1 MRKRDAAWSAVV
13 VAIGFV
19 TGAHCRQAFAVEQA
33 ASAGGGRSPISQFDV
48 VPTRIVWQS
57 AKGVGS
63 PESLLAR
70 QAPQPLLA
78 SPIPPCT
85 LTASDDGPA
94 GVLLDFGR
102 ELQGHVE
109 LFTPLAP
116 TKDPVRVRV
125 RFGESASEAMAD
137 LGDRN
142 AQNDH
147 AIRDSVV
154 TLPWLGTQSVGP
166 SGFRFVRIDAV
177 DPGKTVMLSQ
187 VRAKLGV
194 RDLPR
199 IGSFRSSD
207 PRLDRVWE
215 VGADTVH
222 LCMQDYLWDGIKRDR
237 LVWIGDMHPEFRSI
251 EAVFGHDDV
260 VPESLDLTRDA
271 TPVTE
276 WMNGISSYSMWW
288 VLIHEELWMH
298 RGDRAY
304 LEAQRPYLTKLLE
317 RLAALVGADGR
328 ERIDGLRFLDWPSS
342 PNQEGVTAGLQG
354 LLVMTL
360 DAGARLMDE
369 LGDDSLAA
377 LCREA
382 ANRGRKV
389 VPDVNGSKS
398 GAALLALAGMR
409 DAKETAKNTLLPGGA
424 AGVSTFYGV
433 YVLEALA
440 EAGEIDAAL
449 DLIRVYWGGMLD
461 LGATTLWEDFELA
474 WTENAGRIDELVP
487 PGKKDIHGDCGAYC
501 YEGFRHSLCHGWAS
515 GPTSFLSRRVLG
527 VTVAAP
533 GMTKLRVAPRLGKLQ
548 WAEGT
553 YPTPRGPLFVRHEK
567 RADGSVGTTIRAP
580 EGIEIE
586 GPPGAAIESVVAVAS
601 PQSSGERYGGLT
613 PPADGLLPQGLL
625 CEWLTDPAGIDAR
638 APRLS
643 WRYEGGPNSRRGLRQ
658 TKYQILAASAP
669 GLLEPGKADRWDSGV
684 VASSET
690 LSIVWGGKP
699 LVSGERVHWTVR
711 VWDEAGVP
719 SRFAP
724 PATFL
729 IGQLEAND
737 WKGEWIS
744 TPDHSAVHAD
754 PATLHLPPARRY
766 RKVVGFPKP
775 VKRGVLHGT
784 ALGLVDW
791 RINGQPVSDAWFAP
805 GWADYAQRVHTRS
818 HDVTALLGK
827 EPGAACLAAEVA
839 DGWYAGYLGYGLLVG
854 YGPHRTGRNFY
865 GTTPALMGQLDV
877 EYADGTRESFVT
889 DTSWEVSSAGP
900 TREADFL
907 MGERHDARQ
916 AQAGWDTPGFEP
928 EPHQWQRAIAAAAL
942 PTETVPFFESGVERE
957 AAIGFAKPPRLVAST
972 APPIRVV
979 GELPARSVREVQ
991 PGVFVFD
998 FGQNF
1003 AGVVRLSVEAPE
1015 GTAIRLRHGEMLH
1028 ADGTL
1033 MTENLRRARAVDT
1046 YVCRGGGRETWQ
1058 PRFTY
1063 HGFQY
1068 VEVSGLPEGMTPL
1081 PSLLVGLVLSNDMP
1095 PTGSFACSDPVMT
1108 KFWENTTWTQR
1119 ANFIEVPT
1127 DCPQRDERFGWMG
1140 DAQIYAR
1147 TATFN
1152 ADVAAFFTKWLD
1164 DVEEA
1169 QIRHGKAA
1177 GAYPDYCPYPM
1188 AHGAPGAVHGTA
1200 WTDAGV
1206 ICPWTMWRVYGDSR
1220 LVERHWA
1227 SMERFMAWRLAAD
1240 PKLEGVNLGNTWG
1253 DWLNVQE
1260 ETPIEYVDLCYH
1272 AQSARM
1278 MAEMAEALGRGDAEA
1293 GYRRRLADLAA
1304 SFRRKY
1310 LLPSGLVSVA
1320 TQSACVLALE
1330 AGVVPEDRIP
1340 VVTGQLVGRIA
1351 ANDTRMATGFLGTK
1365 AILPVLS
1372 AHGQHDL
1379 ACRLFQSR
1387 KFPSWGY
1394 EVEQGA
1400 NTVWER
1406 WDSYTKEHG
1415 FNGATGSNNA
1425 AMNSFSHYAFGAV
1438 MEWGFRTLAGIDV
1451 GEPGGA
1457 TVHLHPR
1464 LPSRDSNPD
1473 LPAID
1478 WVKADWRSPRGT
1490 VRSHARRVGDRL
1502 EVSVTI
1508 PPNTV
1513 GRLVVTAKGPEDVT
1527 EGGRAMALV
1536 PGVRVMETTDAG
1548 VVLALESGNY
1558 VFAVGGR

>member
-1 MRKRDAAWSAVV
+1 MRGRDAARIAAV
-13 VAIGFV
+13 VAIGLV
-19 TGAHCRQAFAVEQA
+19 AGALCGQATA
-33 ASAGGGRSPISQFDV
+33 AEPVRSLGGSRSPVVQFDV

-57 AKGVGS
+57 AAGVGS
-63 PESLLAR
+63 SESLLKS
-70 QAPQPLLA
+70 QPPQPLLA
-78 SPIPPCT
+78 SPVPPCT
-85 LTASDDGPA
+85 LTASEDGPA

-109 LFTPLAP
+109 LYTPLAP
-116 TKDPVRVRV
+116 TKDPLRVRV

-137 LGDRN
+137 LGEKS

-147 AIRDSVV
+147 AIRDCVV
-154 TLPWLGTQSVGP
+154 TLPWLGTKTIGP

-177 DPGKTVMLSQ
+177 DPGKTVLLSQ

-207 PRLDRVWE
+207 PRLDRVWQ

-237 LVWIGDMHPEFRSI
+237 LVWIGDMHPEVRSI
-251 EAVFGHDDV
+251 HAVFGHDNV

-288 VLIHEELWMH
+288 VLLHEELWMH
-298 RGDRAY
+298 SGDRAY

-317 RLAALVGADGR
+317 RLVALVGPDGR

-360 DAGARLMDE
+360 DSGSRLME
-369 LGDDSLAA
+369 VLGDDRVARA
-377 LCREA
+377 CREA
-382 ANRGRKV
+382 ADRGRKV

-409 DAKETAKNTLLPGGA
+409 DPKETARDTLLPGGP

-487 PGKKDIHGDCGAYC
+487 PHKKDIHGDCGAYC

-527 VTVAAP
+527 VTVTSP
-533 GMTKLRVAPRLGKLQ
+533 GMARLRVEPRLGKLH

-553 YPTPRGPLFVRHEK
+553 YPTPHGALFVRHEK
-567 RADGSVGTTIRAP
+567 RPDGSVATTIGAP
-580 EGIEIE
+580 EGIEIDA
-586 GPPGAAIESVVAVAS
+586 PAGAVIERLSATAPS
-601 PQSSGERYGGLT
+601 PVSEQRYGGLT
-613 PPADGLLPQGLL
+613 PPEDGLLPEGLKS
-625 CEWLTDPAGIDAR
+625 EWLTDPEGIDAR
-638 APRLS
+638 APRFS
-643 WRYEGGPNSRRGLRQ
+643 GHYSGRPPARRGLRQ
-658 TKYQILAASAP
+658 TRYQVLAASAP
-669 GLLEPGKADRWDSGV
+669 ALLEPGRADLWDSGV
-684 VASSET
+684 VESDET
-690 LSIVWGGKP
+690 LSVVWGGKG
-699 LVSGERVHWTVR
+699 LESGQRVHWTVR

-719 SRFAP
+719 SRFAS

-729 IGQLEAND
+729 MGLLDAAD

-744 TPDHSAVHAD
+744 TPDHSPVHAD

-766 RKVVGFPKP
+766 RKSIRFPKP

-784 ALGLVDW
+784 GLGLVDW
-791 RINGQPVSDAWFAP
+791 RVNGSPVSDAWFAP
-805 GWADYAQRVHTRS
+805 GWADYAQRVHFRS
-818 HDVTALLGK
+818 HDVTALLGDN
-827 EPGAACLAAEVA
+827 PTACLAAEVA

-877 EYADGTRESFVT
+877 EYDDGTRESFVT

-907 MGERHDARQ
+907 MGEHHDARLEQ
-916 AQAGWDTPGFEP
+916 PGWDTPGFEP
-928 EPHQWQRAIAAAAL
+928 QPAQWQQVILAAAL
-942 PTETVPFFESGVERE
+942 PTKTVPFFESGVERE
-957 AAIGFAKPPRLVAST
+957 RKLGFEKPARVVAYT
-972 APPIRVV
+972 APPIRTV

-991 PGVFVFD
+991 PGVYLVD

-1003 AGVVRLSVEAPE
+1003 AGVVRLVVEAPA
-1015 GTAIRLRHGEMLH
+1015 GTTIRLRHGEMLH
-1028 ADGTL
+1028 PDGTL
-1033 MTENLRRARAVDT
+1033 MTENLRKARAVDT
-1046 YVCRGGGRETWQ
+1046 YICRGGGRETWQ

-1068 VEVSGLPEGMTPL
+1068 VEVTGLPAGTP
-1081 PSLLVGLVLSNDMP
+1081 PLLTGLVISNDTP
-1095 PTGSFACSDPVMT
+1095 PAGSFSCSDPVMT

-1119 ANFIEVPT
+1119 ANFLEVPT

-1140 DAQIYAR
+1140 DAQVYAR

-1169 QIRHGKAA
+1169 QVRHGKSA

-1188 AHGAPGAVHGTA
+1188 AHGSPGAVHGTA

-1206 ICPWTMWRVYGDSR
+1206 ICPWTMWRVYGDTR
-1220 LVERHWA
+1220 LLERHWA
-1227 SMERFMAWRLAAD
+1227 SMEKFMAWRLAAD

-1253 DWLNVQE
+1253 DWLNVNE
-1260 ETPIEYVDLCYH
+1260 ETPIEYVDLCSH
-1272 AQSARM
+1272 AKSARM
-1278 MAEMAEALGRGDAEA
+1278 MAEIAEAIDRGDAA
-1293 GYRRRLADLAA
+1293 ARYRERLAALSA

-1310 LLPSGLVSVA
+1310 LLPSGTISVP

-1330 AGVVPEDRIP
+1330 AGVVPGDRIAT
-1340 VVTGQLVGRIA
+1340 VARALAVRIGE
-1351 ANDTRMATGFLGTK
+1351 NDIRMATGFLGTK
-1365 AILPVLS
+1365 ALLPVLS
-1372 AHGQHDL
+1372 AHGEHDL

-1406 WDSYTKEHG
+1406 WDSFTKEHG

-1457 TVHLHPR
+1457 SYRIHPR
-1464 LPSRDSNPD
+1464 LPAHGSNPD
-1473 LPAID
+1473 VPAID

-1490 VRSHARRVGDRL
+1490 VRSHWRRVDRGV
-1502 EVSVTI
+1502 EMAVTI

-1513 GRLVVTAKGPEDVT
+1513 ARVVVPAKAAANVT
-1527 EGGRAMALV
+1527 EGGLPLGHL
-1536 PGVRVMETTDAG
+1536 PGVRVIEVTDDG
-1548 VVLALESGNY
+1548 VVLSVESGSY
-1558 VFAVGGR
+1558 SFVAKEH

>member
-1 MRKRDAAWSAVV
+1 MRRRTGAWGVV
-13 VAIGFV
+13 VVGIVAGML
-19 TGAHCRQAFAVEQA
+19 CRLAVAVEPA
-33 ASAGGGRSPISQFDV
+33 VLAGGARSPIVHYDV
-48 VPTRIVWQS
+48 VPTRIVWRS
-57 AKGVGS
+57 ESGVANV
-63 PESLLAR
+63 ESLLAP

-78 SPIPPCT
+78 APVPPCS
-85 LTASDDGPA
+85 LTAGDGAPA

-102 ELQGHVE
+102 EIQGHVE
-109 LFTPLAP
+109 LYTPLAP
-116 TKDPVRVRV
+116 TKDPVRIRV

-137 LGDRN
+137 LGTKN

-147 AIRDSVV
+147 AIRDSIV
-154 TLPWLGTQSVGP
+154 TLPWLGTQTIGP
-166 SGFRFVRIDAV
+166 SGFRFVRIDAI

-199 IGSFRSSD
+199 LGSFRSSD
-207 PRLDRVWE
+207 PRLDRVWQ

-251 EAVFGHDDV
+251 QAVFGHDDV
-260 VPESLDLTRDA
+260 VPKSLDLTRDA

-288 VLIHEELWMH
+288 VLIHDELWMH
-298 RGDRAY
+298 RGDRDY
-304 LEAQRPYLTKLLE
+304 LEQQRPYLTKLLE
-317 RLAALVGADGR
+317 RLAALVGEDGR

-360 DAGARLMDE
+360 DAGARLME
-369 LGDDSLAA
+369 VLGDERVAA
-377 LCREA
+377 TCREA
-382 ANRGRKV
+382 ADRGRKV

-409 DAKETAKNTLLPGGA
+409 DARSTAERTLLPGGA

-527 VTVAAP
+527 VSVLAP
-533 GMTKLRVAPRLGKLQ
+533 GMKKLRVEPRLGKLR

-553 YPTPRGPLFVRHEK
+553 YPTPRGALFVRHEK
-567 RADGSVGTTIRAP
+567 RPDGSIATMIRVP
-580 EGIEIE
+580 DGIEID
-586 GPPGAAIESVVAVAS
+586 GPRGATIETVAPGMTGDE
-601 PQSSGERYGGLT
+601 PSGQAYGGIT
-613 PPADGLLPQGLL
+613 PPNVGLAPQGLE
-625 CEWLTDPAGIDAR
+625 CEWLTDPVGIDAR

-643 WRYEGGPNSRRGLRQ
+643 WRYEAVAGTRRGLRQ

-669 GLLEPGKADRWDSGV
+669 QLLEPGKADRWDSGV
-684 VASSET
+684 VESGET
-690 LSIVWGGKP
+690 LSIVWGGKA
-699 LVSGERVHWTVR
+699 LTSGERVFWAVR
-711 VWDEAGVP
+711 VWDEADVP
-719 SRFAP
+719 SRFTP

-729 IGQLEAND
+729 MGLLDAAD

-744 TPDHSAVHAD
+744 TPDHAPVHAD
-754 PATLHLPPARRY
+754 PATLQLPPARRY
-766 RKVVGFPKP
+766 RKVVPLSKP
-775 VKRGVLHGT
+775 VRRAVFHGT

-791 RINGQPVSDAWFAP
+791 RINGRPVSDAWFAP
-805 GWADYAQRVHTRS
+805 GWADYAKRVHARS
-818 HDVTALLGK
+818 HDVTALLG
-827 EPGAACLAAEVA
+827 EGTTDVCLAAEVA

-854 YGPHRTGRNFY
+854 YGPHHTGRNFY
-865 GTTPALMGQLDV
+865 GTTPALMGQLEID
-877 EYADGTRESFVT
+877 YADGTRGTIAT
-889 DTSWEVSSAGP
+889 DSTWEVSSAGP

-907 MGERHDARQ
+907 MGEHHDARQ
-916 AQAGWDTPGFEP
+916 SQPGWDTPGFRP
-928 EPHQWQRAIAAAAL
+928 EAGEWRPAIAAAAL
-942 PTETVPFFESGVERE
+942 PTATVPFFESGVERQK
-957 AAIGFAKPPRLVAST
+957 AVGFTEPPRIVAYT
-972 APPIRVV
+972 APPVRAV
-979 GELPARSVREVQ
+979 GELPARSVREVR

-1003 AGVVRLSVEAPE
+1003 AGVVRLSVEAPS
-1015 GTAIRLRHGEMLH
+1015 GTEIRLRHGEMLH
-1028 ADGTL
+1028 PDGTL
-1033 MTENLRRARAVDT
+1033 MTENLRKARAIDT

-1068 VEVSGLPEGMTPL
+1068 VEVSGLPAGAP
-1081 PSLLVGLVLSNDMP
+1081 PPRSLLTGIVLSNDTP
-1095 PTGSFACSDPVMT
+1095 PAGRFACSDGVLT

-1119 ANFIEVPT
+1119 ANFLEVPT

-1169 QIRHGKAA
+1169 QVAHGKAA
-1177 GAYPDYCPYPM
+1177 GAYPDYAPYPM
-1188 AHGAPGAVHGTA
+1188 AHGSPGAVHGTA

-1206 ICPWTMWRVYGDSR
+1206 ICPWTMWRVYGDIR
-1220 LVERHWA
+1220 VVERHWA
-1227 SMERFMAWRLAAD
+1227 SMERFMDWRLAAD

-1253 DWLNVQE
+1253 DWLNVKE
-1260 ETPIEYVDLCYH
+1260 ETPIEFVDLCYH

-1278 MAEMAEALGRGDAEA
+1278 MAEMAGAAGHDDAEQR
-1293 GYRRRLADLAA
+1293 YRSRFEDLAA

-1310 LLPSGLVSVA
+1310 ILPAGTLSVA
-1320 TQSACVLALE
+1320 TQSGCVLALE
-1330 AGVVPEDRIP
+1330 AGVVPEERIGT
-1340 VVTGQLVGRIA
+1340 VTGQLVGRIA
-1351 ANDTRMATGFLGTK
+1351 ANDHRMATGFLGTK

-1406 WDSYTKEHG
+1406 WDSFTKEHG

-1457 TVHLHPR
+1457 TILLHPR

-1490 VRSHARRVGDRL
+1490 VRSRARRTPDGI

-1513 GRLVVTAKGPEDVT
+1513 ARLVVPAKRPTDVT
-1527 EGGRAMALV
+1527 EGGRAIAQV
-1536 PGVRVMETTDAG
+1536 PGVRVMETNDDG
-1548 VVLALESGNY
+1548 VVLALESGEY
-1558 VFAVGGR
+1558 AFVVGGR